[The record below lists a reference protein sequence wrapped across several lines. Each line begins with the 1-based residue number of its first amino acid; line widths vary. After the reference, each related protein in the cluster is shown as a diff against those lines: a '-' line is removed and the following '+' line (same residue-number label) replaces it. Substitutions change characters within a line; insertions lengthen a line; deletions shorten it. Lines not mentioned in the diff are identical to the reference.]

1 MYRKERKKTRKLSER
16 VSVSED
22 GSSGSPARMDTDDGQ
37 GVTSS
42 SGEDSSME
50 DDSIHIELTPEL
62 REILETDFYFI
73 KEKNKVSSIVSLLC
87 IFLFLFYLSYNYV
100 ELALFN

>member
-1 MYRKERKKTRKLSER
+1 MYRKERKKNRKISER
-16 VSVSED
+16 ASASED

-50 DDSIHIELTPEL
+50 DESIHIELTSDL
-62 REILETDFYFI
+62 REILETDFHLI
-73 KEKNKVSSIVSLLC
+73 KEKNKVSYI
-87 IFLFLFYLSYNYV
+87 
-100 ELALFN
+100 

>member
-1 MYRKERKKTRKLSER
+1 MYFSGAYLYRKERKKSRKISER
-16 VSVSED
+16 ASASED

-50 DDSIHIELTPEL
+50 DESIHIELTPDL
-62 REILETDFYFI
+62 REILENDFSLI
-73 KEKNKVSSIVSLLC
+73 KDKNKVIILNLLVLYQS
-87 IFLFLFYLSYNYV
+87 F
-100 ELALFN
+100 